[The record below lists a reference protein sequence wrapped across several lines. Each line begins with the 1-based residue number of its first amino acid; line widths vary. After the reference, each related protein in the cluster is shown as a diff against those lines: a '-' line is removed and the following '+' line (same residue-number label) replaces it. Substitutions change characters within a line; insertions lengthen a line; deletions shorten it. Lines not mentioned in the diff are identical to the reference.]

1 MRFEIDLTTIPELKT
16 IPESVVLLKAIDVKS
31 KKSLAGNDM
40 LQYEC
45 EILEPAEIVEQVNR
59 YYLQMPLAE
68 GALFRMKNLFDV
80 CDALTPGAFDDRA
93 IIGKTFGVIMDVEV
107 TEEYGARNRPQKF
120 LRADLTK
127 AEKRGDWPEEDSGTG
142 SKSDDAGAPISA
154 AATVGLPAPG

>member
-16 IPESVVLLKAIDVKS
+16 IPESVVLLKAVDVKS
-31 KKSLAGNDM
+31 KKSQAGNDM
-40 LQYEC
+40 LIYEC

-80 CDALTPGAFDDRA
+80 CDALTPGTFDDRA

-107 TEEYGARNRPQKF
+107 TEDYGARNREKKF

-127 AEKRGDWPEEDSGTG
+127 AEKKGDWPEEDSGTG
-142 SKSDDAGAPISA
+142 SKSEGAPASA